1 MDRSDS
7 EKTDVL
13 PMFKQEYGRYG
24 RQMLVPEFGIS
35 GQLDLRSKRILV
47 VGAGGL
53 GSPAIQYLAGAGIGH
68 ITIIDDDTVEESNLH
83 RQTIHAGNVN
93 VPKAESAAEFV
104 GKLNPC
110 ISVTPMVVRLSP
122 SNSFSV
128 FEGHDLVLDCTDG
141 PAVRYLINDTAVLSG
156 IPVVSASALK
166 TEGQLS
172 IYNYNGG
179 PCYRCLFPIPP
190 PADAVQTC
198 GDGGIMGP
206 VVGMMG
212 MSQAMEAI
220 KLLTGVYSES
230 FTPFLMLYS
239 AYNFPPW
246 KSVKVRKRQKTCAA
260 CGDVPRISRQ
270 LIETG
275 QVDYSEF
282 CGSPSQ
288 VLLGEEHRITPEEY
302 SKIVS
307 TKHIL
312 LDVRERPQ
320 FDITSFPRSINIP
333 WSELKHKEELDV
345 QVGGSPVYVVCRYG
359 NDSQNAVDKLQK
371 LGIPSKDIK
380 GGLYAWAKNVDEK
393 FPIY

>member
-1 MDRSDS
+1 
-7 EKTDVL
+7 
-13 PMFKQEYGRYG
+13 
-24 RQMLVPEFGIS
+24 MLVPEFGIA
-35 GQLDLRSKRILV
+35 GQLDIRSKRVLV

-53 GSPAIQYLAGAGIGH
+53 GSPAIQYLAGAGVGH
-68 ITIIDDDTVEESNLH
+68 ITIIDDDTVEVSNLH
-83 RQTIHAGNVN
+83 RQTIHAGSVDK
-93 VPKAESAAEFV
+93 PKAESAADFV
-104 GKLNPC
+104 HKLNPLV
-110 ISVTPMVVRLSP
+110 SVTPIVARLSP
-122 SNSFSV
+122 GNSFET
-128 FEGHDLVLDCTDG
+128 FKGHDLVLDCTDG

-198 GDGGIMGP
+198 GDGGILGP

-220 KLLTGVYSES
+220 KLLTGVYKEE

-246 KSVKVRKRQKTCAA
+246 KCVKVRKRQKACAV
-260 CGDVPRISRQ
+260 CGDDPSITKELVESGKI
-270 LIETG
+270 
-275 QVDYSEF
+275 DYDEF

-288 VLLGEEHRITPEEY
+288 VRLDEQHRISAKEY
-302 SKIVS
+302 SELMKQDH
-307 TKHIL
+307 TL
-312 LDVRERPQ
+312 LDVREKSQ
-320 FDITSFPRSINIP
+320 FDIIALPSSTNIP
-333 WSELKHKEELDV
+333 WSELKHKSEVDF
-345 QVGGSPVYVVCRYG
+345 GSKPVYVVCRYG
-359 NDSQNAVDKLQK
+359 NDSQNAVDKLQN
-371 LGIPSKDIK
+371 LGVPSKDIK
-380 GGLYAWAKNVDEK
+380 GGLFAWTQQVQPD

>member
-1 MDRSDS
+1 
-7 EKTDVL
+7 
-13 PMFKQEYGRYG
+13 
-24 RQMLVPEFGIS
+24 MLVPEFGIA
-35 GQLDLRSKRILV
+35 GQRDLRSKRILV

-53 GSPAIQYLAGAGIGH
+53 GSPAIQYLAGAGVGH
-68 ITIIDDDTVEESNLH
+68 VTIIDDDTVETSNLH
-83 RQTIHAGNVN
+83 RQTIHAGNVD
-93 VPKAESAAEFV
+93 VAKAESAAEFV
-104 GKLNPC
+104 RKLNPC
-110 ISVTPMVVRLSP
+110 ISVTPLVARLSP
-122 SNSFSV
+122 DNSFGI
-128 FEGHDLVLDCTDG
+128 FKGHDLVLDCTDG

-156 IPVVSASALK
+156 VPVVSASALK

-198 GDGGIMGP
+198 GDGGILGP

-220 KLLTGVYSES
+220 KLLTGFYEES

-246 KSVKVRKRQKTCAA
+246 KSVKVRKRQKTCAV
-260 CGDVPRISRQ
+260 CGDEPTISRE
-270 LIETG
+270 LVESGKI
-275 QVDYSEF
+275 DYSEF

-288 VLLGEEHRITPEEY
+288 VVLEDGQRITPKEY
-302 SKIVS
+302 NEVLS

-312 LDVRERPQ
+312 LDVREKPQ
-320 FDITSFPRSINIP
+320 FDITSLPDSVNIP
-333 WSELKHKEELDV
+333 WSELKHKDEVDFSHKD
-345 QVGGSPVYVVCRYG
+345 QPVYVVCRYG
-359 NDSQNAVDKLQK
+359 NDSQNAVEKLQK

-380 GGLYAWAKNVDEK
+380 GGLYAWSKDVDGE
-393 FPIY
+393 FPVY